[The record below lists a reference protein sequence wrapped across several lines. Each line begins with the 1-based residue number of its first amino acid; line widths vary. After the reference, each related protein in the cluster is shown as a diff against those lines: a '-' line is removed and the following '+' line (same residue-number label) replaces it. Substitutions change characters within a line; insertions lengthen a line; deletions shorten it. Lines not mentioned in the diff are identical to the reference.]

1 MKLFRR
7 KIFFARIATAD
18 ERLRGYI
25 RGAEGL
31 AGSGTANF
39 LFPTVLGTLDAI
51 HLSTLLLTR
60 VQTGLNLILLTHD
73 LQLARAGVAFGVVVN
88 PDPDS

>member
-1 MKLFRR
+1 
-7 KIFFARIATAD
+7 
-18 ERLRGYI
+18 
-25 RGAEGL
+25 
-31 AGSGTANF
+31 
-39 LFPTVLGTLDAI
+39 LGTLDAI

-73 LQLARAGVAFGVVVN
+73 LQLARAGVACGVVVN